1 MPAKT
6 LLTCQEFEAL
16 CLAGK
21 LECCELVDGEVI
33 PLAPSGFGQGD
44 VCSTIGFLI
53 KQHVKKKK
61 LGWVLSNEI
70 GIHVRQDP
78 PRSRGAD
85 VAFISYQRIPKS
97 ERPQGF
103 LRVPPELV
111 VEVAGERQTWEELE
125 AKVADYHTFGVD
137 MVWVADPNTRT
148 LKKYPR
154 GGAPV
159 ILHEGDW
166 LEGGGI
172 LPGFKARVAELFGD
186 E

>member
-21 LECCELVDGEVI
+21 LECCELMDGEVI
-33 PLAPSGFGQGD
+33 PLAPSAFDQGGVCATITILVGQF
-44 VCSTIGFLI
+44 VR
-53 KQHVKKKK
+53 KKK
-61 LGWVLSNEI
+61 LGRVLGNEI
-70 GIHVRQDP
+70 GIHVQQDP

-85 VAFISYQRIPKS
+85 VAFISYKRIPKS

-111 VEVAGERQTWEELE
+111 VEVVGERQTWEELE

-137 MVWVADPNTRT
+137 MVWVANPNTRT

-154 GGAPV
+154 GGASV
-159 ILHEGDW
+159 ILHEGDV
-166 LEGGGI
+166 LEGGDI
-172 LPGFKARVAELFGD
+172 LPGFKVKVAELFG
-186 E
+186 EA